1 MKKMALVCMLGLSA
15 CGGYSFNKP
24 LAVDGS
30 RNANFAQ
37 DETECR
43 ALAANF
49 NPGKQAGSI
58 GAGAVSGALIGNL
71 TSSAGHATEGGFT
84 GAAIG
89 GVLGAAEGYYEDEE
103 ARRQVLVNCMLGRG
117 HKVIG

>member
-1 MKKMALVCMLGLSA
+1 MKKLVVLAALGLAA
-15 CGGYSFNKP
+15 CGDYYSNRP
-24 LAVDGS
+24 LAVDGP
-30 RNANFAQ
+30 RKANFAQ

-49 NPGKQAGSI
+49 NPGKQGANI
-58 GAGAVSGALIGNL
+58 GAGAFEGALIGNL
-71 TSSAGHATEGGFT
+71 TGGGTEGGLT

-89 GVLGAAEGYYEDEE
+89 GVLGAAEGYYEDDE
-103 ARRQVLVNCMLGRG
+103 ARRQVLINCMIGRG